1 MNKSHSKYLVCSDC
15 AGDLF
20 VFNEEQ
26 KVNNAIKEGILK
38 CQQCQKE
45 FPIINFIPRFVSS
58 ENYASNFGLE
68 WIKHAQTQ
76 YDSHSGSNL
85 SEKRFF
91 EETKWPRD
99 LKEEIILEAGS
110 GSGRFTEQAAKT
122 GAMIISFDYSVAVE
136 ANYQSNGHKDN
147 VLIIQADIYKM
158 PFRKEYFDKIFCFGV
173 LQHTPNPQ
181 KSFFNLVNYLKPNGK
196 ICVDI
201 YRKLRLLFFTKYFVR
216 IFTRKMNSEKLYQRC
231 RKWVNLLWRPTAW
244 IVKLPKGRYINKL
257 LFVFAD
263 YRGWLPLKDEILK
276 EWAIL
281 DTFDMLSPRY
291 DRPQSLRTIKRW
303 FQGANLKNIEIN
315 PGYNGIEGRGERGMT
330 NV

>member
-1 MNKSHSKYLVCSDC
+1 MKKEHLKYLICPEC
-15 AGDLF
+15 GGDLIIEKEIEG
-20 VFNEEQ
+20 NEEQ
-26 KVNNAIKEGILK
+26 IKTGDLK
-38 CQQCQKE
+38 CRNCSAT
-45 FPIINFIPRFVSS
+45 FPIVNFIPRFVSS

-76 YDSHSGSNL
+76 YDSHAGVNL

-99 LKEEIILEAGS
+99 ISGEIILEAGS

-122 GAMIISFDYSVAVE
+122 KAMVISFDYSVAVE
-136 ANYQSNGHKDN
+136 ANYQSNGDKDN
-147 VLIIQADIYKM
+147 VLIVQADIYKM
-158 PFRKEYFDKIFCFGV
+158 PFRKNYFDKIFCFGV
-173 LQHTPNPQ
+173 LQHTPNPK
-181 KSFFNLVNYLKPNGK
+181 KSFLNLVNYLKPKGQ

-231 RKWVNLLWRPTAW
+231 KKWVNLLWKPTAL
-244 IVKLPKGRYINKL
+244 IAKLPKGRYINKL

-263 YRGWLPLKDEILK
+263 YRGWLPLKDEILR

-281 DTFDMLSPRY
+281 DTFDMLSPYY
-291 DRPQSLRTIKRW
+291 DKPQSIKTVRKW
-303 FQGANLKNIEIN
+303 FCEARLKSVEVV
-315 PGYNGIEGRGERGMT
+315 PGYNGIEGRGEKYE
-330 NV
+330 

>member
-1 MNKSHSKYLVCSDC
+1 MKLDHLKYLVCPDCFGIIVISDIR
-15 AGDLF
+15 
-20 VFNEEQ
+20 EEISN
-26 KVNNAIKEGILK
+26 KIKSGILT
-38 CQQCQKE
+38 CQQCQKK
-45 FPIINFIPRFVSS
+45 FDIVNFIPRFVSS

-147 VLIIQADIYKM
+147 VLIVQADIYKM
-158 PFRKEYFDKIFCFGV
+158 PFRKSYFDKIFCFGV
-173 LQHTPNPQ
+173 LQHTPDPQ

-196 ICVDI
+196 ICVDV

-231 RKWVNLLWRPTAW
+231 RKWVNLLWRPTAL
-244 IVKLPKGRYINKL
+244 IAKLPKGRFINKL

-291 DRPQSLRTIKRW
+291 DKPQSLKTIKGW
-303 FQGANLKNIEIN
+303 FQGTNLKNIEVQ
-315 PGYNGIEGRGERGMT
+315 PGYNGIEGRGER
-330 NV
+330 

>member
-1 MNKSHSKYLVCSDC
+1 MKLKHLQYLVCPEC
-15 AGDLF
+15 AGAVIISD
-20 VFNEEQ
+20 
-26 KVNNAIKEGILK
+26 IKEQVDDKIKSGILV
-38 CQQCQKE
+38 CQQCQKN
-45 FPIINFIPRFVSS
+45 FDVINFIPRFVSS

-91 EETKWPRD
+91 EETKWSHN
-99 LKEEIILEAGS
+99 LSGEIILEAGS

-136 ANYQSNGHKDN
+136 ANYQSNGNKNN

-158 PFRKEYFDKIFCFGV
+158 PFRKSYFDKIFCFGV
-173 LQHTPNPQ
+173 LQHTPDPK

-201 YRKLRLLFFTKYFVR
+201 YRKLRLLFFTKYLVR
-216 IFTRKMNSEKLYQRC
+216 IFTRKMSSEKLYQRC
-231 RKWVNLLWRPTAW
+231 QKWVNWLWKPTAF
-244 IVKLPKGRYINKL
+244 IANLPKGRYINKL

-291 DRPQSLRTIKRW
+291 DKPQSLKTIKKW
-303 FQGANLKNIEIN
+303 FQLANLKNIEVQL
-315 PGYNGIEGRGERGMT
+315 GYNGIEGRGER
-330 NV
+330 

>member
-1 MNKSHSKYLVCSDC
+1 MKLKYLQYLVCSEC
-15 AGDLF
+15 AGAVVISD
-20 VFNEEQ
+20 VKEQ
-26 KVNNAIKEGILK
+26 IDDRIKSGVLA
-38 CQQCQKE
+38 CQQCQKK
-45 FPIINFIPRFVSS
+45 FDVVNFIPRFVSS

-76 YDSHSGSNL
+76 YDSHSGGNL

-91 EETKWPRD
+91 EETKWPHD
-99 LKEEIILEAGS
+99 LLGEIILEAGS

-122 GAMIISFDYSVAVE
+122 GAMVISFDYSVAVE

-147 VLIIQADIYKM
+147 VLIVQADIYKM
-158 PFRKEYFDKIFCFGV
+158 PFRKNYFDKIFCFGV
-173 LQHTPNPQ
+173 LQHTPDPK

-196 ICVDI
+196 ICVDV

-216 IFTRKMNSEKLYQRC
+216 IFTRKMNSERLYQRC
-231 RKWVNLLWRPTAW
+231 RKWVNLLWKPTAFV
-244 IVKLPKGRYINKL
+244 VKLPKGRFINKL

-263 YRGWLPLKDEILK
+263 YRGWLPLKDEMLK

-291 DRPQSLRTIKRW
+291 DKPQSLKTIKKW
-303 FQGANLKNIEIN
+303 FFDSGLKNIEVV
-315 PGYNGIEGRGERGMT
+315 PGYNGIEGRGER
-330 NV
+330 